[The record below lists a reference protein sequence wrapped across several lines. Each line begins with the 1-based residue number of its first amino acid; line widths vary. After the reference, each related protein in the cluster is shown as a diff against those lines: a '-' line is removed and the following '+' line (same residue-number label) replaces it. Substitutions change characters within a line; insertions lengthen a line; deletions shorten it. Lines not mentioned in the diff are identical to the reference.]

1 MHKGSILKSF
11 FTNDRIMLVMVVINT
26 ITIFIGGYYN
36 ASRAF
41 IWIDSFFTLLFLV
54 EALVKIRSYGWK
66 DYWKDHWNKFDFIIT
81 LVAIPSLMNIFV
93 ETGVATNVLLSLRAL
108 RIFKSFRLLKFI
120 PNINGL
126 LKGIGLAMKA
136 SLIVSIAFAVLL
148 LIISI
153 LSSTLFGKVAPELFG
168 DPGVSLF
175 TIFRLFTG
183 DGWSE
188 IPIQIAE
195 NSTELTG
202 RLVRTI
208 FAVLFFIGGILGL
221 SLVNSIFVDAMA
233 GDNNDEV
240 LQKLNELE
248 KKLDELN
255 GEKNNSSSPK
265 L

>member
-1 MHKGSILKSF
+1 
-11 FTNDRIMLVMVVINT
+11 MLALVVINT
-26 ITIFIGGYYN
+26 IAIFVGGYGQ
-36 ASRAF
+36 ATRAF
-41 IWIDSFFTLLFLV
+41 VWIDSVFTLLFLI
-54 EALVKIRSYGWK
+54 EALVKIDKYGWK
-66 DYWKDHWNKFDFIIT
+66 NYWGDNWNKFDFIIT
-81 LVAIPSLMNIFV
+81 LIAIPSLVNIFV
-93 ETGVATNVLLSLRAL
+93 ETGIATNVLLSLRAL

-153 LSSTLFGKVAPELFG
+153 LSSTVFGRIAPDLFS

-188 IPIQIAE
+188 IPTQIAAD
-195 NSTELTG
+195 STEFIG
-202 RLVRTI
+202 RLVRVI
-208 FAVLFFIGGILGL
+208 FAVLFFLGGILGL

-240 LQKLNELE
+240 LDKLNELE
-248 KKLDELN
+248 KKLDQL
-255 GEKNNSSSPK
+255 KNNQ
-265 L
+265 

>member
-1 MHKGSILKSF
+1 MSNKGILRSF
-11 FTNDRIMLVMVVINT
+11 FTNDKMMLALVVINT
-26 ITIFIGGYYN
+26 ITIFIGGYGK
-36 ASRAF
+36 AAQSF
-41 IWIDSFFTLLFLV
+41 VWIDSIFTLLFLF
-54 EALVKIRSYGWK
+54 EALVKINTYGWK
-66 DYWKDHWNKFDFIIT
+66 SYWGENWNKFDFIIT
-81 LVAIPSLMNIFV
+81 MVAIPSLMNIFV
-93 ETGVATNVLLSLRAL
+93 ETGTATNVLLSLRAL

-153 LSSTLFGKVAPELFG
+153 LSSTVFGRVAPDLFS

-188 IPIQIAE
+188 IPTQIAA
-195 NSTELTG
+195 NSTEFIG
-202 RLVRTI
+202 RLVRVV
-208 FAVLFFIGGILGL
+208 FAVLFFLGGILGL

-240 LQKLNELE
+240 MN
-248 KKLDELN
+248 KLDEL
-255 GEKNNSSSPK
+255 ERKLDQLKNNQ
-265 L
+265 

>member
-1 MHKGSILKSF
+1 MNSKGIIKSF
-11 FTNDRIMLVMVVINT
+11 FTSDKIMLALVVINT
-26 ITIFIGGYYN
+26 ITIFLGGYGK

-41 IWIDSFFTLLFLV
+41 LWIDSVFTLLFIF
-54 EALVKIRSYGWK
+54 EALVKIDAYGWK
-66 DYWKDHWNKFDFIIT
+66 DYWRENWNKFDFIVT
-81 LVAIPSLMNIFV
+81 LIAIPSLINLFSEVGI
-93 ETGVATNVLLSLRAL
+93 ATNVLLSLRSL

-136 SLIVSIAFAVLL
+136 SLIVTIAFAVLL

-153 LSSTLFGKVAPELFG
+153 LSSTLFGKIAPDMFS

-175 TIFRLFTG
+175 TVFRLFTG

-188 IPIQIAE
+188 IPTQIAE
-195 NSTELTG
+195 NSTEFIG
-202 RLVRTI
+202 RLVRVV

-240 LQKLNELE
+240 LQKLGELE
-248 KKLDELN
+248 EKIDEL
-255 GEKNNSSSPK
+255 KNQK
-265 L
+265 

>member
-1 MHKGSILKSF
+1 
-11 FTNDRIMLVMVVINT
+11 MLALVVINT
-26 ITIFIGGYYN
+26 IAIFVGGYGQ
-36 ASRAF
+36 ATRAF
-41 IWIDSFFTLLFLV
+41 VWIDSVFTLLFLI
-54 EALVKIRSYGWK
+54 EALVKIRTYGWMG
-66 DYWKDHWNKFDFIIT
+66 YWSENWNKFDFIIS
-81 LVAIPSLMNIFV
+81 LVAVPSLMNIFV
-93 ETGVATNVLLSLRAL
+93 ETGIATNVLLSLRTL

-153 LSSTLFGKVAPELFG
+153 LSSTIFGKVAPDLFG

-188 IPIQIAE
+188 IPAQIAD
-195 NSTELTG
+195 NSNELLG
-202 RLVRTI
+202 RLVRI
-208 FAVLFFIGGILGL
+208 VFAILFFLGGILGL

-240 LQKLNELE
+240 L
-248 KKLDELN
+248 KKLDEL
-255 GEKNNSSSPK
+255 EKKIEKINTK
-265 L
+265 

>member
-1 MHKGSILKSF
+1 MKDKSIVSSF
-11 FTNDRIMLVMVVINT
+11 FTNDKIMLVLVVINT
-26 ITIFIGGYYN
+26 ITIFIGGYGN
-36 ASRAF
+36 ATKVF
-41 IWIDSFFTLLFLV
+41 LWVDSIFTLLFLT
-54 EALVKIRSYGWK
+54 EAIVKIRTFGWK
-66 DYWKDHWNKFDFIIT
+66 VYWREGWNKFDFIIT

-93 ETGVATNVLLSLRAL
+93 ETGVATNVLLSLRSL

-126 LKGIGLAMKA
+126 LRGIGMAMKA
-136 SLIVSIAFAVLL
+136 SLIVTIAFAVLL

-153 LSSTLFGKVAPELFG
+153 LSSTLFGRIAPELFG

-188 IPIQIAE
+188 IPTQIAE
-195 NSTELTG
+195 NSNEFTG
-202 RLVRTI
+202 RIVRVV
-208 FAVLFFIGGILGL
+208 FAALFFVGGILGL

-240 LQKLNELE
+240 LHKLKELE
-248 KKLDELN
+248 KKLDSLTKED
-255 GEKNNSSSPK
+255 
-265 L
+265 